1 MPWITY
7 LAVVVKLFKVDPS
20 KNKMPRDPYAVEK
33 ANPQQLLT
41 MAQNRIHERVPLT
54 RGLWDLWLLN
64 SEALIKKIFTC

>member
-1 MPWITY
+1 
-7 LAVVVKLFKVDPS
+7 
-20 KNKMPRDPYAVEK
+20 
-33 ANPQQLLT
+33 